1 MSIPREV
8 AKTIVEALG
17 RIPPND
23 RLGFLFGLVVG
34 GLREQGMTD
43 AAIEAD
49 VRRGLGIAGVEL
61 SKTINR
67 KQLVDLLRRHD
78 MQVVWLDEI
87 ADLNADRSV
96 LRAIRDANKLR
107 AIFRD
112 ALRELGEHA
121 GD

>member
-112 ALRELGEHA
+112 ALRELGGH
-121 GD
+121 GSD